1 MNFIFKIPF
10 LVLASFFRNMSLC
23 LIAFRKGLT
32 TVEHTSQM
40 GIKGKRLYLELLGGG
55 HHTILPLIFN
65 TRPIMF
71 WTKRS
76 YFYLSS
82 FLRTNSLFQPS
93 SYNIFKHHR
102 EAHYWKKNIKSE
114 VSFFHS
120 VVGDYIN
127 TISTDNFKLKGIESF
142 QLNFLFILSC

>member
-55 HHTILPLIFN
+55 GHHIILPLIFN

-76 YFYLSS
+76 YFYFSI

-102 EAHYWKKNIKSE
+102 EAHYWKIKHKKWSIFF
-114 VSFFHS
+114 SF
-120 VVGDYIN
+120 GCRRLYQN
-127 TISTDNFKLKGIESF
+127 YKYR
-142 QLNFLFILSC
+142 QL